1 MNSTTRMYELATR
14 PSVKGSSSTSRRC
27 AAMVRPK
34 QYPKATWKI
43 LMQGADLYAKAASAC
58 VAAAQAAIAT
68 RDTSGFPK
76 VSIDWNVGNDLVGL
90 VALASSQSEASVNAK
105 HP

>member
-1 MNSTTRMYELATR
+1 MNSTTRMYELAQTQTICQGQLEH
-14 PSVKGSSSTSRRC
+14 V
-27 AAMVRPK
+27 AALRVMVRPK

-76 VSIDWNVGNDLVGL
+76 VSIDWNDVGNDRS
-90 VALASSQSEASVNAK
+90 AW
-105 HP
+105 